1 MYCCTQTL
9 YQYKTDKKRRYISRR
24 IGEREMFRMIKVG
37 HNDFMIKWNI
47 NHKIYRLDDERRLFF
62 ARLVEKT
69 YKIKLD

>member
-1 MYCCTQTL
+1 
-9 YQYKTDKKRRYISRR
+9 
-24 IGEREMFRMIKVG
+24 MFRMIKVG

-62 ARLVEKT
+62 AHLVEKT